1 MVVVFADASLAMPL
15 ESTHHAF
22 VLSRR
27 GTETTQSV
35 VELAQVA
42 TEPPP
47 EALCAAVSCAATR
60 ESAKTLPDVVQLTP
74 VLGPKL
80 ELLSSKYSAAC
91 ERRLERFAFTATSP
105 LLSRAPFR
113 EASTTE
119 VKIPIIAITTR
130 SSISVNPFLY
140 CIIFSFLIK
149 NGLFVFIQYSTFY
162 VTKRNPALLLQIGLD
177 TVRCKICFLTKLG
190 GCPHAHRE
198 R

>member
-119 VKIPIIAITTR
+119 VKIPIIAMTT
-130 SSISVNPFLY
+130 SNSISVNPVRSKESLIPADLLEANRTSNGINPFLY

-149 NGLFVFIQYSTFY
+149 NGLFCIRKV
-162 VTKRNPALLLQIGLD
+162 
-177 TVRCKICFLTKLG
+177 
-190 GCPHAHRE
+190 
-198 R
+198 

>member
-1 MVVVFADASLAMPL
+1 MPL

-27 GTETTQSV
+27 GTEPT
-35 VELAQVA
+35 
-42 TEPPP
+42 P

-91 ERRLERFAFTATSP
+91 ERRLERVGFTATSP

-130 SSISVNPFLY
+130 SSISVN
-140 CIIFSFLIK
+140 
-149 NGLFVFIQYSTFY
+149 T
-162 VTKRNPALLLQIGLD
+162 
-177 TVRCKICFLTKLG
+177 
-190 GCPHAHRE
+190 
-198 R
+198 